1 MGLDESTPRQV
12 APSVGKNSAG
22 LEVSAA
28 SSENGHSPIAP
39 ANGNSP
45 ASSTNH
51 NSPTQAAH
59 GNSPIAPANG
69 NSPAS
74 SAKSTSAPPMNFNPH
89 SPDLQEAFSGLESGL
104 DLTVGALSFF
114 VNNVGT
120 QDLTDPQQLARGAP
134 EAPSTA
140 LAPSSIPEACSPAT
154 TMSTGEI
161 DKFMMKELQ
170 GEEAESAY
178 RTGNVN
184 FDLPLDESF
193 DCGISLDDF
202 YEPAIHND
210 SNVDS
215 EIFTNTNLDSETHNG
230 FANTEM
236 DTVDGRIDNELCLED
251 LLDGHTGSDMSLDED
266 V

>member
-1 MGLDESTPRQV
+1 
-12 APSVGKNSAG
+12 
-22 LEVSAA
+22 
-28 SSENGHSPIAP
+28 
-39 ANGNSP
+39 
-45 ASSTNH
+45 
-51 NSPTQAAH
+51 
-59 GNSPIAPANG
+59 
-69 NSPAS
+69 
-74 SAKSTSAPPMNFNPH
+74 MNFDPH
-89 SPDLQEAFSGLESGL
+89 SPELQEAFSGLESGL
-104 DLTVGALSFF
+104 DLTVGAFNFF
-114 VNNVGT
+114 VNNLGT
-120 QDLTDPQQLARGAP
+120 QGLTDPRQLALASP
-134 EAPSTA
+134 EDPSTA
-140 LAPSSIPEACSPAT
+140 SAPLSILGAASPAT

-161 DKFMMKELQ
+161 NKFITKELQ

-178 RTGNVN
+178 RTSDFD